1 MPESAQGEVKSS
13 VRTLQILKLLS
24 SYQNGLTFTEIQKY
38 LEIPK
43 SSLFVLLSTIQQEKW
58 IEFDAK
64 SNRFTLGIQAWE
76 STQQYLNS
84 SQLISVA
91 ESHITELMN
100 DLHSAVHLAV
110 LSGVDALYLAQIKSD
125 RSFDLPSKVGVRLP
139 AQATALG
146 KSLLTGYSDEEIKSI
161 FKNLVFKKYNSAT
174 IGSLDEL
181 LAEVSKVRTNGY
193 SESNGEL
200 VERFYCVAAPVTD
213 RTGKV
218 VAAISSTVPKR
229 YLADKRVTKER
240 MRMCVQDEA
249 RQVSEELR
257 NYS

>member
-1 MPESAQGEVKSS
+1 MPESVQGEVKSS

-24 SYQNGLTFTEIQKY
+24 SHQAGLTFTEIQRY

-58 IEFDAK
+58 IDFDSK
-64 SNRFTLGIQAWE
+64 VNRFTLGIQAWE

-84 SQLISVA
+84 NHLIAIA
-91 ESHITELMN
+91 ESHITEMMN
-100 DLHSAVHLAV
+100 DLHSSVHLAV
-110 LSGVDALYLAQIKSD
+110 LSGCDALYLAQIKSD
-125 RSFDLPSKVGVRLP
+125 SSYDLPSRVGVRLP

-146 KSLLTGYSDEEIKSI
+146 KSLLTGYSDEEIKVIFKNSI
-161 FKNLVFKKYNSAT
+161 FKKFNSST
-174 IGSLDEL
+174 ISNLDEL
-181 LAEVSKVRTNGY
+181 LKEVNKVKIQGF

-213 RTGKV
+213 GSGKV

-229 YLADKRVTKER
+229 YLEKKIVTKDR
-240 MRMCVQDEA
+240 MRECVQDEA

-257 NYS
+257 AYS

>member
-24 SYQNGLTFTEIQKY
+24 SHQAGLTFTEIQKH
-38 LEIPK
+38 LDIPK

-58 IEFDAK
+58 IEFNAK
-64 SNRFTLGIQAWE
+64 TNRFTLGIQAWE

-84 SQLISVA
+84 SQLISIA
-91 ESHITELMN
+91 ESHITEMMN
-100 DLHSAVHLAV
+100 DLQSSVHLAV
-110 LSGVDALYLAQIKSD
+110 LSGCDALYLAQIKSD
-125 RSFDLPSKVGVRLP
+125 RSYDLPSKVGVRLP

-146 KSLLTGYSDEEIKSI
+146 QSLLTGYSDDEIRSM
-161 FKNLVFKKYNSAT
+161 FKNLVFKKFNDST
-174 IGSLDEL
+174 IGNLDEL
-181 LAEVSKVRTNGY
+181 VKEVNKVKLQGF

-213 RTGKV
+213 RSGKV

-229 YLADKRVTKER
+229 YLVEKKVSKTR
-240 MRMCVQDEA
+240 MQECVQDEA
-249 RQVSEELR
+249 RQVSEELKAF
-257 NYS
+257 S

>member
-13 VRTLQILKLLS
+13 VRTLQILKLLA
-24 SYQNGLTFTEIQKY
+24 SYQAGLTFTEIQKN

-58 IEFDAK
+58 IDFDAK

-84 SQLISVA
+84 SQLISIA
-91 ESHITELMN
+91 ESHITEMMH
-100 DLHSAVHLAV
+100 DLHASVHLAV
-110 LSGVDALYLAQIKSD
+110 LSGCDALYLAQIKSD
-125 RSFDLPSKVGVRLP
+125 RSYDLPSRVGVRLP

-146 KSLLTGYSDEEIKSI
+146 KSLLSGYSDDQIRVI
-161 FKNLVFKKYNSAT
+161 FRDLVFKKFNSST

-181 LAEVSKVRTNGY
+181 LKEVSKVKIQGY

-213 RTGKV
+213 GIGKV
-218 VAAISSTVPKR
+218 IAAISSTVPKL
-229 YLADKRVTKER
+229 YLEKKIVTKNQMQE
-240 MRMCVQDEA
+240 CVQDEA

-257 NYS
+257 AYS

>member
-24 SYQNGLTFTEIQKY
+24 SQQVGLTFTEIQKY

-58 IEFDAK
+58 IEFDSK

-84 SQLISVA
+84 SQLLSIA
-91 ESHITELMN
+91 ESHITEMMH
-100 DLHSAVHLAV
+100 DLHSSVHLAV
-110 LSGVDALYLAQIKSD
+110 LSGCDALYLAQIKSD
-125 RSFDLPSKVGVRLP
+125 RSYELPSRVGVRLP

-146 KSLLTGYSDEEIKSI
+146 KSLLTGYSNEEIRVI
-161 FKNLVFKKYNSAT
+161 FKNLVFKKYNSST
-174 IGSLDEL
+174 IGSIDEL
-181 LAEVSKVRTNGY
+181 LKEVSKVKILGY

-200 VERFYCVAAPVTD
+200 IERFYCVAAPVTD
-213 RTGKV
+213 GNGKV
-218 VAAISSTVPKR
+218 IAAISSTVPKD
-229 YLADKRVTKER
+229 YLEQKIVTKDR
-240 MRMCVQDEA
+240 MRQCVQDEA
-249 RQVSEELR
+249 RQVSEELKA
-257 NYS
+257 YS

>member
-1 MPESAQGEVKSS
+1 MPDSAQGEVKSS

-24 SYQNGLTFTEIQKY
+24 SHQAGLTFTEIQKY

-64 SNRFTLGIQAWE
+64 ANRFTLGIQAWE
-76 STQQYLNS
+76 STHQYLNG
-84 SQLISVA
+84 SQLISIA
-91 ESHITELMN
+91 ESHITEMMN
-100 DLHSAVHLAV
+100 DLHSSVHLAV
-110 LSGVDALYLAQIKSD
+110 LSGCDALYLAQIKSD
-125 RSFDLPSKVGVRLP
+125 RSYDLPSKVGARLP

-146 KSLLTGYSDEEIKSI
+146 KSLLTGYSDDEIKAI
-161 FKNLVFKKYNSAT
+161 FKNSVFKKFNSST
-174 IGSLDEL
+174 IGSLDQL
-181 LAEVSKVRTNGY
+181 LKEVNKVRIQGF

-213 RTGKV
+213 GNGKV
-218 VAAISSTVPKR
+218 IAAISSTVPKR
-229 YLADKRVTKER
+229 YLEEKKITKVR
-240 MRMCVQDEA
+240 MQECVQDEA

-257 NYS
+257 AYS